1 MNFNMATLSLY
12 ALLEKCS
19 DQKTKAER
27 VEALKYNGTPAV
39 KAIIQYMFHD
49 DVKFLLPET
58 NPPYNPSSF
67 ENSARLASDIR
78 KINYFVEG
86 GLEAKQIVR
95 ERVFI
100 ELLESIDPKDAILL
114 LHLKDKK
121 SPFKGLTKDV
131 AIAAF
136 PELFPT

>member
-1 MNFNMATLSLY
+1 MTSVSLY
-12 ALLEKCS
+12 TILEKCS
-19 DQKTKAER
+19 ALKTKAER
-27 VEALKYNGTPAV
+27 VEALKFNGNEAI
-39 KAIIQYMFHD
+39 KAIVQYMFHD
-49 DVKFLLPET
+49 GVKFLIPEGT
-58 NPPYNPSSF
+58 PPYTPSNF
-67 ENSARLASDIR
+67 ENSNRLAGDIR
-78 KINYFVEG
+78 KLNYFVEG

-100 ELLESIDPKDAILL
+100 ELLESVDPKDAILL

-121 SPFKGLTKDV
+121 SPFTGLTKDV

>member
-1 MNFNMATLSLY
+1 MANLSLY
-12 ALLEKCS
+12 TLLEKCS
-19 DQKTKAER
+19 EQKTKGER
-27 VEALKYNGTPAV
+27 VDALKYNGSDAV
-39 KAIIQYMFHD
+39 KAVIQYMFHD
-49 DVKFLLPET
+49 GVKFLLPET
-58 NPPYNPSSF
+58 HPPYTPSSF
-67 ENSARLASDIR
+67 ENSSRLASDIR
-78 KINYFVEG
+78 KLNYFVEG